1 MHVCCRDRNL
11 LGLMS
16 DLLGS
21 YTRNL
26 HNLVIITGDP
36 PKMGDYPKGNA
47 LHP

>member
-1 MHVCCRDRNL
+1 
-11 LGLMS
+11 MS